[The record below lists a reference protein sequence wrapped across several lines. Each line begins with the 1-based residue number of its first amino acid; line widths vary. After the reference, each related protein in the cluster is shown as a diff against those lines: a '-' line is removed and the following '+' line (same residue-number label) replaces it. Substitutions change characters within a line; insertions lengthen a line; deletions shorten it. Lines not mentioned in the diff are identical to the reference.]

1 MKLTDICDVQ
11 GGSQPPKEEWSFEE
25 QEGYIRMLQIRDFTQ
40 SERVTPEYIKIS
52 NSTKICEADDILIA
66 RYGASI
72 GKILTGLAGAYNVA
86 IMRTIPDTSKIKKKY
101 LYYYLKSPYFQN
113 AILNV
118 GSRAAQAGFNKEDL
132 SKLDIECPELSEQE
146 NIASILDKVEIVIR
160 KRKEELVFLDKLI
173 KARFVE
179 MFGDVKIN
187 PHNYKKFSIKSVLKS
202 CEAGWSGN
210 GTQRIRKDDE
220 IAVLKVSAVTKGYF
234 IPEECKVLDDQENI
248 KKYVIP
254 EKGDLLFSRANTREM
269 VGATAI
275 VKEDYPSLILPDKL
289 WKIKFKD
296 NTPKG
301 GSENYVE
308 EGITF
313 FRSQNVWKDRL
324 EMDDIVYIDAE
335 THASM
340 KRSSLKHG
348 DILMTKTGRINT
360 ENSSLGRAALYDGE
374 DDMANVNGHVYFIRL
389 KEGVNNK
396 FVLRILVSPEYR
408 ELIRSV
414 CVGGID
420 KRQLNKEHIE
430 DFPIICPPSD
440 RVNEY
445 VAFVEQV
452 DKSKV
457 IDTNII
463 PRGGFYNG
471 NEFCISK

>member
-1 MKLTDICDVQ
+1 MRLEEICTVFTDGDWIESKDQSDDGIRLVQTGNIGEGIYLEKEARAKYISEETFEKLKCTEIFPGDILVSRLPDPVGRACII
-11 GGSQPPKEEWSFEE
+11 PEKEE
-25 QEGYIRMLQIRDFTQ
+25 RMITAVDCTICRPNESIISKEYLCYFMR
-40 SERVTPEYIKIS
+40 SSAYYKRLLGSVTG
-52 NSTKICEADDILIA
+52 T
-66 RYGASI
+66 
-72 GKILTGLAGAYNVA
+72 T
-86 IMRTIPDTSKIKKKY
+86 
-101 LYYYLKSPYFQN
+101 
-113 AILNV
+113 
-118 GSRAAQAGFNKEDL
+118 
-132 SKLDIECPELSEQE
+132 
-146 NIASILDKVEIVIR
+146 R
-160 KRKEELVFLDKLI
+160 KRISRKNLGNVELEVPSKERQMDVVEQLDCLVKVIESRKQELQLLDNLI

-179 MFGDVKIN
+179 MFGDAVANPMHWPVKKLKELSVQIN
-187 PHNYKKFSIKSVLKS
+187 
-202 CEAGWSGN
+202 SG
-210 GTQRIRKDDE
+210 
-220 IAVLKVSAVTKGYF
+220 
-234 IPEECKVLDDQENI
+234 
-248 KKYVIP
+248 
-254 EKGDLLFSRANTREM
+254 
-269 VGATAI
+269 
-275 VKEDYPSLILPDKL
+275 
-289 WKIKFKD
+289 

-324 EMDDIVYIDAE
+324 EMDDIAYIDAT

-389 KEGVNNK
+389 KDGVNNK

-440 RVNEY
+440 MVDDY
-445 VAFVEQV
+445 ILFVEQV
-452 DKSKV
+452 DKSKFAV
-457 IDTNII
+457 QKALTETQLLFDSLMQQYF
-463 PRGGFYNG
+463 G
-471 NEFCISK
+471 

>member
-1 MKLTDICDVQ
+1 MRVLMKELGEIITGNTPSKKIEKFWNAEDIFFVKPDIISDDSVNKIF
-11 GGSQPPKEEWSFEE
+11 GSNEH
-25 QEGYIRMLQIRDFTQ
+25 I
-40 SERVTPEYIKIS
+40 SENARKKARVVSKDSIFVTCIG
-52 NSTKICEADDILIA
+52 T
-66 RYGASI
+66 I
-72 GKILTGLAGAYNVA
+72 GKIGIASDGEYAFNQQINVIVPNDKVLPKYLAYNLLYNKPRLVA
-86 IMRTIPDTSKIKKKY
+86 IANAPVVPIINKSQFGDFTIYIDTDK
-101 LYYYLKSPYFQN
+101 
-113 AILNV
+113 
-118 GSRAAQAGFNKEDL
+118 NKQKEIVDAL
-132 SKLDIECPELSEQE
+132 GTCEAVIGLRKQELQKLD
-146 NIASILDKVEIVIR
+146 D
-160 KRKEELVFLDKLI
+160 LI

-179 MFGDVKIN
+179 MFGNPVTNPMNWSVKKLKDLSIQIN
-187 PHNYKKFSIKSVLKS
+187 
-202 CEAGWSGN
+202 SG
-210 GTQRIRKDDE
+210 
-220 IAVLKVSAVTKGYF
+220 
-234 IPEECKVLDDQENI
+234 
-248 KKYVIP
+248 
-254 EKGDLLFSRANTREM
+254 
-269 VGATAI
+269 
-275 VKEDYPSLILPDKL
+275 
-289 WKIKFKD
+289 

-324 EMDDIVYIDAE
+324 EMDDIAYIDAE

-340 KRSSLKHG
+340 KRTSLKHG

-408 ELIRSV
+408 DLIRSV

-440 RVNEY
+440 MIDNY

-452 DKSKV
+452 NKSKFAV
-457 IDTNII
+457 QKALDETQVLFDSLMQQYF
-463 PRGGFYNG
+463 G
-471 NEFCISK
+471 